1 MAKTASPI
9 EADIQADIRLALG
22 RMPFVRLFRNNRGL
36 AWMGKVVERYGS
48 TVVIANARP
57 VEFGLTDGASDLLG
71 LTRVT
76 VTPDMVG
83 QTLAV
88 FTAAEV
94 KRPKVAVPDHQQKF
108 IDFVNGFGGI
118 AGVVRSTDD
127 AVALVNGRPGV

>member
-118 AGVVRSTDD
+118 AGVVRSPDD